1 LWKKQFSG
9 AAGPFTIELQPCDEF
24 QYENFINSLKFF
36 GLGTSLGG
44 FESLIMPAV
53 PHHLRSMSELP
64 NEGRMVRL
72 HIGLEDKN
80 DLCADLAQEF
90 TKLEK

>member
-1 LWKKQFSG
+1 
-9 AAGPFTIELQPCDEF
+9 
-24 QYENFINSLKFF
+24 
-36 GLGTSLGG
+36 
-44 FESLIMPAV
+44 MPAI

-80 DLCADLAQEF
+80 DLCADLAQAF
-90 TKLEK
+90 TRLEK